1 MRYRREAPKGIL
13 ESLFVYSIQWGKQ
26 QGYERFSLGMA
37 PMSGF
42 EHSPI
47 EPLWA
52 RLGVSLYEHGE
63 TFHSFQALR
72 AFKERF
78 NPFWEPRYLA
88 SSGGLK
94 LPLILADVAA
104 LISRLP

>member
-1 MRYRREAPKGIL
+1 
-13 ESLFVYSIQWGKQ
+13 
-26 QGYERFSLGMA
+26 
-37 PMSGF
+37 MSGF

-47 EPLWA
+47 GPLWA
-52 RLGVSLYEHGE
+52 ELEASLDEHGE
-63 TFHSFQALR
+63 TFHSFQASR

-88 SSGGLK
+88 SPGGLK

-104 LISRLP
+104 LISRPRAQRIRNQNSKFP